1 MKKIIMLGLALTLA
15 IVLAACGDDNAEGDK
30 KKDEQTQEEGNTSKE
45 GQEQQVKVTDKEKVE
60 EGTAVA
66 SVNGDEIKGE
76 RYNPIYT
83 QLKTQMAQYGQDVS
97 DLDKLKEQTINV
109 LVEQHLIRQDAASK
123 GIKVSDKEVQSE
135 FDSLKEEN
143 GDQLT
148 AVLEQFNLT
157 EDQFKRQL
165 EDDLITT
172 KYIDSQ
178 LEVKVTDKEV
188 EEYYNQLKEQN
199 EEIGKL
205 KDLKDQI
212 KNQIKQQKTNEQ
224 LQKKV
229 DKLKKDA
236 KVETLI

>member
-1 MKKIIMLGLALTLA
+1 MLGLALTLA

-109 LVEQHLIRQDAASK
+109 LVEQHLIRQDAASN

-178 LEVKVTDKEV
+178 LEIKVTDKEV

>member
-1 MKKIIMLGLALTLA
+1 MLGLALTLA

-178 LEVKVTDKEV
+178 LEIKVTDKEV

>member
-178 LEVKVTDKEV
+178 LEIKVTDKEV